1 MKALTAK
8 LVAGLLL
15 ILLSVLPLTSPALAG
30 EPMDIVRENVNAV
43 LEVLRDPALQ
53 GPENKEKKREKAREI
68 VNDRFDFEE
77 ISRRSLGRH
86 WTERSEEEK
95 KEFVAIFS
103 EFLERS
109 YMNRIEGHTADEVL
123 FLNEEI
129 RGEKAEVRTKAVTEK
144 GTEVPINYRLF
155 RRNGRWMVYDVVI
168 EGVSLV
174 SSYRTQFNEIIQS
187 SSYEGLVK
195 SLKEKLEREG

>member
-1 MKALTAK
+1 
-8 LVAGLLL
+8 GLLL
-15 ILLSVLPLTSPALAG
+15 IFSFVMAPPALAG
-30 EPMDIVRENVNAV
+30 EPMDIVKENVNTV

-53 GPENKEKKREKAREI
+53 GPENKEKKREKARKI

-95 KEFVAIFS
+95 KEFVEIFS

-123 FLNEEI
+123 FLSEEI
-129 RGEKAEVRTKAVTEK
+129 RGGKAEVRTKAVTEK

-155 RRNGRWMVYDVVI
+155 KKNGRWMVYDVVI

-174 SSYRTQFNEIIQS
+174 SSYRTQFNEIIRG

-195 SLKEKLEREG
+195 SLREKLEREG